1 MVVQTF
7 SEGAHGTTVFELSPD
22 GAIHRHEPDDGWP
35 LLNAIL
41 PDGSLIVEQDLQL
54 VRLIPPA

>member
-7 SEGAHGTTVFELSPD
+7 SEGSAWDHRVRALTRR
-22 GAIHRHEPDDGWP
+22 AIHRHDPDYGWP

-54 VRLIPPA
+54 VHLIPPA